1 MSAGE
6 DAISDSAT
14 SPGSTRPFA
23 QLLRPLSEEP
33 LLAIVEEAP
42 LPRPG
47 HQTSRDASTDADSA
61 AWWGFHQP
69 CRHAQVIALSG
80 PAITTQLAAR
90 PWIGLIQVKA
100 GAICLQ
106 LDNHRYPCAAGGCL
120 LVPERT
126 IHWQSTAFSVVCVM
140 AAAPYLA
147 DLLRPMLQRS
157 SGQGNQPWP
166 PQVPT
171 LLHPQPGSDEAALI
185 AALERNLQTMAELAD
200 GRSALIETLGLDE
213 QLCRILTLLAVPAAR
228 RVPME
233 QRRLANGSDDTATE
247 MEAEQL
253 FDRDAFEALIAY
265 INANLDQP
273 LNLTLLQNHIH
284 YSRRALQ
291 YAFRQ
296 RLGCT
301 ATQWIRG
308 QRLDKAHRLL
318 GHAAPGESVASIAQ
332 ACGYRSMSLFSI
344 EFQQRFHIKPSV
356 LLREARSSSGHA
368 DLERTEPSQ
377 ADQVSGL

>member
-6 DAISDSAT
+6 DSISDSVA

-33 LLAIVEEAP
+33 LPPIVEEAP
-42 LPRPG
+42 LPRPV
-47 HQTSRDASTDADSA
+47 HQTRLDAPSDTGSE
-61 AWWGFHQP
+61 AWWGYHQP

-106 LDNHRYPCAAGGCL
+106 LDNHRYPCAAGSCL
-120 LVPERT
+120 VVPERT
-126 IHWQSTAFSVVCVM
+126 LHWQSTAFSVVCVM

-157 SGQGNQPWP
+157 SWRGNNPWP

-185 AALERNLQTMAELAD
+185 TALERNLQTMAELAG

-213 QLCRILTLLAVPAAR
+213 QLCRILTLLAVPDAR
-228 RVPME
+228 RGPME
-233 QRRLANGSDDTATE
+233 QRRMANGSDETATD
-247 MEAEQL
+247 MDAEQP
-253 FDRDAFEALIAY
+253 FDRDAFESLIAY

-308 QRLDKAHRLL
+308 QRLDKARRLL
-318 GHAAPGESVASIAQ
+318 GHAAQGESVASIAQ

-356 LLREARSSSGHA
+356 LLREARSSSGLA
-368 DLERTEPSQ
+368 DMERTEPSP
-377 ADQVSGL
+377 ADQVSDV